1 MGKMD
6 CPLIL
11 SVKVSVEKIKGA
23 AHENLVVNGTCK
35 PSLSC
40 DINTSQMSV
49 LTGRQTGRIYKLLNV
64 FIATFIGAILID
76 RHGCYTEVYVY
87 NRIGL

>member
-6 CPLIL
+6 CPPIL

-23 AHENLVVNGTCK
+23 AHENLVANGTCK

-40 DINTSQMSV
+40 DIKTNKLSV
-49 LTGRQTGRIYKLLNV
+49 LTGRQTGRIYELLNV
-64 FIATFIGAILID
+64 FIATLYWE
-76 RHGCYTEVYVY
+76 CY
-87 NRIGL
+87 